1 MGSIAEHLTEYST
14 KLGDRVKLIAVS
26 KLQPNTAIQEAYA
39 AGQRSFGENY
49 VQELCDKRELL
60 PTDIEWHFIGHL
72 QSNKVKYIAP
82 FVSYIHGIDSLSL
95 LEKINQAAVKH
106 DRKIRCLLQLHV
118 ATEETKHGLSPEE
131 ALELASD
138 PSIKSM
144 SNIAVCG
151 VMGMASF
158 TSDRELIR
166 KEFKEIKRTFD
177 QLKPLFGPE
186 FKEISM
192 GMSSDWDIALEEGST
207 MVRIG
212 SAIFGERKK

>member
-1 MGSIAEHLTEYST
+1 MGTVAEHLSEYST
-14 KLGDRVKLIAVS
+14 KLGEGVKLIAVS
-26 KLQPNTAIQEAYA
+26 KLQPNKAIEEAYA

-82 FVSYIHGIDSLSL
+82 FVSYIHGVDSLSL
-95 LEKINQAAVKH
+95 LEKINQAAAKH
-106 DRKIRCLLQLHV
+106 NRQIFCLLQLHV
-118 ATEETKHGLSPEE
+118 AKEETKHGLSPDE
-131 ALELASD
+131 AIALASD
-138 PSIKSM
+138 PSIKNM
-144 SNIAVCG
+144 ANIILCG

-158 TSDRELIR
+158 TSDRDLIR
-166 KEFKEIKRTFD
+166 KEFKEIKSTFD

-186 FKEISM
+186 FSEISM
-192 GMSSDWDIALEEGST
+192 GMSSDWDLALEEGST